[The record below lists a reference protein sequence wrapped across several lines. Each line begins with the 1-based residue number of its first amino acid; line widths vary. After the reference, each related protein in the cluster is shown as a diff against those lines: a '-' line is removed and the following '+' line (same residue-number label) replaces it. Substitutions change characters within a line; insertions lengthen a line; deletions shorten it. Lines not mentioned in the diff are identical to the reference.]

1 MPAINLS
8 DPYSQNFD
16 SLSASGTNFSWTD
29 DSTLSGWYS
38 SRTTYNASTGS
49 LNTGALYSF
58 GITADRALGS
68 VASGTTNTIY
78 YGIRL
83 VNNTSNTVTGLNISF
98 VGEQWRN
105 GGSTTTTPS
114 VAQTLDFQYQIGATS
129 LTGGTWVDFNPLDF
143 TTPVFG
149 TTAAIALDGNLSS
162 NRTAL
167 SSTLSSL
174 TLAPGQEIWLR
185 WQDINDANND
195 HGVAIDDFSI
205 TANFAPPPTTPTVT
219 IAATDAN
226 AAETLTTEP
235 SNPGTFRITRT
246 GGDTS
251 NALTVNY
258 SIAGTATNGTDYTPN
273 LTGTATIAAGQSFVD
288 ISITPVDDT
297 AVEGSETVTL
307 TLASN
312 EAYTLGATTTA
323 TVTIADN
330 DTPPATRI
338 RDIQG
343 TGHISPLNGQTVSNV
358 AGIVTAV
365 ATNGFYFQDPNPDN
379 DDRTSEGLFVFT
391 SSAPTVAVGDSVR
404 VNGTVTEFRPG
415 GNANNLTIT
424 EITSPAVTVLSSG
437 NALPATTI
445 LGNGGR
451 TIPTQSIN
459 NDFTSSGNVETG
471 GDFDPVNEGID
482 FYESLE
488 GMLVQINNPVTTSPL
503 NVFSTSEEIWVL
515 ADNGANATNRTAR
528 GGSLITSSDFNPE
541 RIQIDDLINGST
553 TLPTVNVGTQLSTI
567 TGVVNYDFSNYEVLV
582 STAPTVV
589 QASPLQ
595 KEVTN
600 LTGTAN
606 QLTVATFN
614 VENLDPNDGAAKF
627 TGLANAIVNNLK
639 SPDIINLE
647 EVQDNNGAT
656 NDSVVDASVTYQTL
670 INAIAAAG
678 GPTYQFRQIDPVDDT
693 NGGEPG
699 GNIRVGFLFNPNR
712 VSFVDRPGGTST
724 SSTAVTNNSG
734 NPTLSASPGLID
746 PTNSAFNASRKPLV
760 GEFVFNGQTVY
771 VIGNHFNSKGGDQ
784 PLFGPNQPPTL
795 SSEVQRNQQATIVK
809 NFVQSILAIDPNA
822 NIVVAGD
829 LNDFEFSNPLTILE
843 SAGLNTLV
851 ETLPA
856 NERYTYNFE
865 GNAQVLDH
873 ILASGNLLSKLDG
886 YDVVHINS
894 EFADQVSDHDP
905 VLARF
910 NLGVPNLA
918 PTAVNLTNTVTTLL
932 ENTST
937 ATRIKV
943 ADISI
948 TDDGVGTNA
957 LNLSGTDAS
966 FFELDGNALYLKA
979 GTTLDFETKPSY
991 GVTVNV
997 DDASVGNTPDASV
1010 NYTLTLQDQKVESVD
1025 LSNYVRIGRY
1035 NLPEPTRTAAPTN
1048 SLLAQ
1053 EVSALTYNWDTD
1065 TLFVVGDG
1073 GRSIVQVNKT
1083 GQLIDSMTLALGTS
1097 PQGTEFY
1104 DTEGLTYIGNGKFV
1118 LIEERDRQANLF
1130 TYAPNTTLTRSN
1142 VQTVKLGTTVGN
1154 IGIEGIS
1161 YDPQTSGYIAV
1172 KEITPQGIFQTGIDF
1187 AAGTATNGSPTTVN
1201 SIDLFN
1207 PALANLLDFSDV
1219 FALSNL
1225 PSLTGTPDYSRL
1237 LLLSQES
1244 GKIVNIDRSGNIFS
1258 SLTIASDPGN
1268 PLTVVNQGFE
1278 GVTVDRNGLLYITS
1292 EEGGGDINHPQLWVY
1307 APASYTYTNQAPV
1320 AVSIAN
1326 PVTSLAENTS
1336 TTTRVKVGNI
1346 IVSDDA
1352 LGTNTLSLTGTDANF
1367 FEVSGTEL
1375 FLKAGTTLD
1384 FESKTNYNVTV
1395 NVNDPAVGGNPDATT
1410 NFTLAVTDITEAP
1423 SPLIISE
1430 VAPWSSG
1437 NSLVGADWFE
1447 LTNTSSSAV
1456 NITGWRIDDD
1466 SNSFTASVALNGITS
1481 IAPGES
1487 VIFIESSSPA
1497 TVIPNFKSLW
1507 FGSNAPAN
1515 LQIGTYT
1522 GSGIGLSTSGDQVNL
1537 FNATGTKITGVN
1549 FGVSTATAP
1558 FRTFD
1563 NAAGLQNA
1571 AVSTLSTVGVN
1582 GAFVAASTPN
1592 EIGSPGRIANVNQ
1605 APTAVSLANTLTS
1618 VVENT
1623 SSATR
1628 LKVADISVTDD
1639 GLGTN
1644 VLGLSGTDASFF
1656 EIDGSILYLKAG
1668 TALNFEVKPSYAV
1681 TVNVDDAAV
1690 GGTPDASTN
1699 YTLALTDVNEAPT
1712 AVSLANTIATLA
1724 ENTSTA
1730 TRIKVADISI
1740 TDDAL
1745 GTNVLS
1751 LSGADASAFE
1761 IDSNALFVKA
1771 GTVLNFEA
1779 KPSYAV
1785 AVNVDDA
1792 SVGGTPDA
1800 STNYT
1805 LALTNVNEAPTAV
1818 NDTVN
1823 TTDTQAVVIP
1833 VLANDSD
1840 PDAGDV
1846 LSIVSFTNPSSGSLV
1861 KNQDNTFTYTP
1872 TIGFTGNTSFN
1883 YTIRDLA
1890 GLTSTA
1896 TVALTVTAGSNNI
1909 LGTTGNDNL
1918 VGTSRNDIIQGLA
1931 GNDTLNGAA
1940 GADTL
1945 IGGPGDD
1952 TYVVDALDTI
1962 VENAGEGTDLVQSS
1976 ITYSLASLPNIE
1988 NLTLTGT
1995 AAINGTGNSSNNV
2008 ITGNSAANV
2017 LDGGLGND
2025 TLNGGAGADTL
2036 IGGTGDDVYV
2046 VDAGDAIVE
2055 NAGEGT
2061 DLVQSSVT
2069 FSIANFNNVENLT
2082 LTGNA
2087 VINGTGNSGDNVITG
2102 NSANNIL
2109 NGGDGNDTLN
2119 GAAGND
2125 TLNGGAGNDI
2135 LDGGAGGD
2143 RMVGGTGN
2151 DTYFVNVADSDT
2163 VVEALNEGIDTVIS
2177 SVTYALSSNVENLT
2191 LTGNAALEGNGNGL
2205 DNVITGNAG
2214 NNILSG
2220 GAGNDTLIGGAGN
2233 DNLSGGTGNDVFVYT
2248 SFGDRNDV
2256 ISDFNISQ
2264 DKLDLKGLN
2273 LGANPVA
2280 NGFLR
2285 FNQSG
2290 SSTLVQVDLDG
2301 TGTASTFTTL
2311 VTLNSVTATNLVVGT
2326 NVLVV

>member
-1 MPAINLS
+1 MPFNFTGT
-8 DPYSQNFD
+8 YSQNFD
-16 SLSASGTNFSWTD
+16 TLATSGTSNAWTN
-29 DSTLSGWYS
+29 DSTLLGWS
-38 SRTTYNASTGS
+38 LFRQPVPGTAITTYGADSGSSNAGNFYSYGS
-49 LNTGALYSF
+49 VSNS
-58 GITADRALGS
+58 DRALGGLGS
-68 VASGTTNTIY
+68 GGAYFGSPASGAVAGWIAFSATNTTGATISD
-78 YGIRL
+78 L
-83 VNNTSNTVTGLNISF
+83 TVAFN
-98 VGEQWRN
+98 GEQWRN
-105 GGSTTTTPS
+105 GGNTTAQTMTLQYGFGSSFTTVSTWNTPGSTFNWASPVATTT
-114 VAQTLDFQYQIGATS
+114 AGA
-129 LTGGTWVDFNPLDF
+129 V
-143 TTPVFG
+143 
-149 TTAAIALDGNLSS
+149 DGNIAGRVANVGGVLSGL
-162 NRTAL
+162 N
-167 SSTLSSL
+167 
-174 TLAPGQEIWLR
+174 W
-185 WQDINDANND
+185 ANND
-195 HGVAIDDFSI
+195 TLWFRWIENNDIGTDHGLAIDDFSLTTSTVQQPGVTI
-205 TANFAPPPTTPTVT
+205 TQTGGNTSVVEGGATDTYTIALNTTPTGAVDIA
-219 IAATDAN
+219 IAADAQTEISTDGTN
-226 AAETLTTEP
+226 FSNSVTL
-235 SNPGTFRITRT
+235 
-246 GGDTS
+246 
-251 NALTVNY
+251 
-258 SIAGTATNGTDYTPN
+258 N
-273 LTGTATIAAGQSFVD
+273 LTSTTPQTITVRA
-288 ISITPVDDT
+288 IDDT
-297 AVEGSETVTL
+297 AVE
-307 TLASN
+307 A
-312 EAYTLGATTTA
+312 ATHTG
-323 TVTIADN
+323 TIAHTITTSADPAYSGLTIPNLTVSITDN
-330 DTPPATRI
+330 DIPATIRI

-343 TGHISPLNGQTVSNV
+343 TGHTSPLNGQTVSNV

-451 TIPTQSIN
+451 AIPTQSIN

-503 NVFSTSEEIWVL
+503 NVFSSSEEIWVL
-515 ADNGANATNRTAR
+515 ADNGANATSRTAR
-528 GGSLITSSDFNPE
+528 GGSVITSSDFNPE

-582 STAPTVV
+582 PTAPTVV

-614 VENLDPNDGAAKF
+614 VENLDPADGAAKF

-678 GPTYQFRQIDPVDDT
+678 GPTYEYRQVNPVDDT

-699 GNIRVGFLFNPNR
+699 GNIRVGFLFNPSR

-724 SSTAVTNNSG
+724 SSTTVTDIGNNG
-734 NPTLSASPGLID
+734 TPDLSASPGLLD

-784 PLFGPNQPPTL
+784 PLFGVNQPPTL

-910 NLGVPNLA
+910 NLGVPNQA
-918 PTAVNLTNTVTTLL
+918 PTAVNLTNTVTTLA

-943 ADISI
+943 ADIGI

-957 LNLSGTDAS
+957 LSLSGTDAS

-997 DDASVGNTPDASV
+997 DDATVGSTPDASV
-1010 NYTLTLQDQKVESVD
+1010 NYTLTLQNQVVEGVD

-1035 NLPEPTRTAAPTN
+1035 DLPEPTRTTAPTN
-1048 SLLAQ
+1048 SLLSQ
-1053 EVSALTYNWDTD
+1053 EVSAVTYNWDTD

-1104 DTEGLTYIGNGKFV
+1104 DTEGLTYIGNGEFV

-1161 YDPQTSGYIAV
+1161 YDPLTSGYIAV

-1207 PALANLLDFSDV
+1207 PALANLVDFADV
-1219 FALSNL
+1219 YALSNL

-1237 LLLSQES
+1237 LVLSQES
-1244 GKIVNIDRSGNIFS
+1244 GKIINIDRSGNISS

-1278 GVTVDRNGLLYITS
+1278 GVTVDRNGLLYLTS

-1307 APASYTYTNQAPV
+1307 APASYTYTNQAP
-1320 AVSIAN
+1320 IALSLAN
-1326 PVTSLAENTS
+1326 TTNSLAENTS
-1336 TTTRVKVGNI
+1336 VANPIKVANI
-1346 IVSDDA
+1346 IISDDA
-1352 LGTNTLSLTGTDANF
+1352 LGTNTLSLTGADANSF
-1367 FEVSGTEL
+1367 TISGTEL

-1384 FESKTNYNVTV
+1384 FETKTSYNVTV
-1395 NVNDPAVGGNPDATT
+1395 NVNDATVGSTPDATT

-1430 VAPWSSG
+1430 VAPWASG
-1437 NSLVGADWFE
+1437 NSSLGADWFE

-1456 NITGWRIDDD
+1456 NITGWKMDDD
-1466 SNSFTASVALNGITS
+1466 SNSFTTAVALNGITS

-1487 VIFIESSSPA
+1487 VIFLESSSPA
-1497 TVIPNFKSLW
+1497 TVIPNFRSLW

-1522 GSGIGLSTSGDQVNL
+1522 GSGVGLSTGGDAVNI
-1537 FNATGTKITGVN
+1537 FDATGTKITGIS

-1582 GAFVAASTPN
+1582 GAFVAATTPN

-1605 APTAVSLANTLTS
+1605 APTAVSLANTVTS
-1618 VVENT
+1618 LAENT
-1623 SSATR
+1623 STATR

-1656 EIDGSILYLKAG
+1656 ELDGSVLYLKAG
-1668 TALNFEVKPSYAV
+1668 TALDFEAKPSYVVA
-1681 TVNVDDAAV
+1681 VNVDDAAV

-1699 YTLALTDVNEAPT
+1699 
-1712 AVSLANTIATLA
+1712 
-1724 ENTSTA
+1724 
-1730 TRIKVADISI
+1730 
-1740 TDDAL
+1740 
-1745 GTNVLS
+1745 
-1751 LSGADASAFE
+1751 F
-1761 IDSNALFVKA
+1761 
-1771 GTVLNFEA
+1771 
-1779 KPSYAV
+1779 
-1785 AVNVDDA
+1785 
-1792 SVGGTPDA
+1792 
-1800 STNYT
+1800 T

-1823 TTDTQAVVIP
+1823 TTDLQAVVIP
-1833 VLANDSD
+1833 VLANDTD

-1846 LSIVSFTNPSSGSLV
+1846 LSIQSFTNPSSGTV
-1861 KNQDNTFTYTP
+1861 VQNTDNTFTYTP
-1872 TIGFTGNTSFN
+1872 VAGFAGNTSFN
-1883 YTIRDLA
+1883 YTLQDAA

-1896 TVALTVTAGSNNI
+1896 TVALTITADTNSI
-1909 LGTTGNDNL
+1909 VGTNGNDNL
-1918 VGTSRNDIIQGLA
+1918 VGTS
-1931 GNDTLNGAA
+1931 GNDLLRGLN
-1940 GADTL
+1940 
-1945 IGGPGDD
+1945 
-1952 TYVVDALDTI
+1952 
-1962 VENAGEGTDLVQSS
+1962 
-1976 ITYSLASLPNIE
+1976 
-1988 NLTLTGT
+1988 
-1995 AAINGTGNSSNNV
+1995 
-2008 ITGNSAANV
+2008 
-2017 LDGGLGND
+2017 GND
-2025 TLNGGAGADTL
+2025 TLNGGL
-2036 IGGTGDDVYV
+2036 
-2046 VDAGDAIVE
+2046 
-2055 NAGEGT
+2055 
-2061 DLVQSSVT
+2061 
-2069 FSIANFNNVENLT
+2069 
-2082 LTGNA
+2082 
-2087 VINGTGNSGDNVITG
+2087 
-2102 NSANNIL
+2102 
-2109 NGGDGNDTLN
+2109 GNDT
-2119 GAAGND
+2119 
-2125 TLNGGAGNDI
+2125 

-2143 RMVGGTGN
+2143 RMIGGAGD
-2151 DTYFVNVADSDT
+2151 DTYVVNDSDFDR
-2163 VVEALNEGIDTVIS
+2163 VVEALNQGIDTAIS
-2177 SVTYALSSNVENLT
+2177 SVTYFLPNNVENLI
-2191 LTGNAALEGNGNGL
+2191 LTGSAVEGQGNSL
-2205 DNVITGNAG
+2205 NNQITGNAR

-2220 GAGNDTLIGGAGN
+2220 GAGNDTLIGNAGADNLFGGAGDDILVGGAGN
-2233 DNLSGGTGNDVFVYT
+2233 DNLTGNAGSDRFVYN
-2248 SFGDRNDV
+2248 SLDDRNDT
-2256 ISDFNISQ
+2256 ILDFNRNQ
-2264 DKLDLKGLN
+2264 DQLDLRALN
-2273 LGANPVA
+2273 LGGNAVA
-2280 NGFLR
+2280 DGFLR

-2301 TGTASTFTTL
+2301 TGTASTFSTL

-2326 NVLVV
+2326 NVLVVGTIAIPT